1 MTSLTSS
8 LHTFC
13 AFEFMRPTSLATVRV
28 RVRARLRLRLRVG
41 ARVRVRVR
49 LKVRVRVA
57 RLAMVRVWSGS
68 EFGSG

>member
-49 LKVRVRVA
+49 EA

-68 EFGSG
+68 ELG